1 MEIIR
6 LNIGGVETQTIKTT
20 LEKSGYFNGLLNNP
34 QMNKSGEGDILFID
48 EDYELFKHLLN
59 KMRNDCYEFPQDLKS
74 NLENL
79 ADYYLI
85 PVVKTEVVQNNINIV
100 DIPFT
105 KSYGI
110 MNITF
115 RKIKGAKILSFD
127 SSLTLIHSLK
137 LEIYFD
143 DKLSINIKSHIYL
156 NDFFEV
162 ETITPK
168 TDKTYEQVRIRLK
181 NKYLEILNSVDEGD
195 LNIKITGGC
204 NGAHLLVQKE

>member
-34 QMNKSGEGDILFID
+34 QMNKSGEDDILFVD
-48 EDYELFKHLLN
+48 EDYDLFKHLLN
-59 KMRNDCYEFPQDLKS
+59 KMRNDCYEFPKDLKS

-85 PVVKTEVVQNNINIV
+85 PVAKTEVVQNNINIV

-105 KSYGI
+105 NSYGK

-115 RKIKGAKILSFD
+115 RKIKGAKNE
-127 SSLTLIHSLK
+127 HQ
-137 LEIYFD
+137 
-143 DKLSINIKSHIYL
+143 INYRSAG
-156 NDFFEV
+156 
-162 ETITPK
+162 
-168 TDKTYEQVRIRLK
+168 QARI
-181 NKYLEILNSVDEGD
+181 
-195 LNIKITGGC
+195 
-204 NGAHLLVQKE
+204 